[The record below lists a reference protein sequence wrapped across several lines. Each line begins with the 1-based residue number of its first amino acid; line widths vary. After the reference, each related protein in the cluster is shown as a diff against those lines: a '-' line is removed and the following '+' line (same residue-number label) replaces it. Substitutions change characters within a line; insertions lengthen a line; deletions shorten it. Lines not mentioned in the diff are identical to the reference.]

1 MPTVAAFKMAV
12 GAAVSQVI
20 GHPVPSF
27 THGEPVA
34 QELLVFFMP
43 PRDIAGKH
51 PQVTEYQQNKRQPI
65 ENPDP
70 QKPADQQ
77 ERNAQDQHRNVEL
90 I

>member
-1 MPTVAAFKMAV
+1 MAV

-20 GHPVPSF
+20 GHPVPTF
-27 THGEPVA
+27 THGKPVA

-51 PQVTEYQQNKRQPI
+51 PQVAEYQQNKRQPI
-65 ENPDP
+65 KNPDS

>member
-1 MPTVAAFKMAV
+1 M
-12 GAAVSQVI
+12 
-20 GHPVPSF
+20 
-27 THGEPVA
+27 
-34 QELLVFFMP
+34 VFFMP

-77 ERNAQDQHRNVEL
+77 ERNAQDGRL
-90 I
+90 CRDAC